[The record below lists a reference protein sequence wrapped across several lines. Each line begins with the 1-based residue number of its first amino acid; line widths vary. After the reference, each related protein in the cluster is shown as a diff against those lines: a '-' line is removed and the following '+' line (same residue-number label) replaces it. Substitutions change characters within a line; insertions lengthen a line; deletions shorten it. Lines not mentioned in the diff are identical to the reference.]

1 MAVAK
6 SWIQHN
12 RIQSP
17 YLCKILRKDILYNL
31 RLYRSWADVDNTY
44 LRVVSQL
51 RPKRIKKALEEK
63 AVMRSSAAFPYVE
76 RYCYLQILILF
87 LCHKNSSILL
97 KAIPII
103 LTFNG

>member
-1 MAVAK
+1 MRLVFARRSKRKGNHKRMAVAK
-6 SWIQHN
+6 SWIYHN

-51 RPKRIKKALEEK
+51 SPKRIKKALEEK
-63 AVMRSSAAFPYVE
+63 AVM
-76 RYCYLQILILF
+76 
-87 LCHKNSSILL
+87 
-97 KAIPII
+97 
-103 LTFNG
+103 